1 MEALI
6 SISVYFYVVSMV
18 KVGVYIFVRVIID
31 GGNISYVIGGVGM
44 VMVLVI
50 IFYGFL
56 MYLL

>member
-1 MEALI
+1 MEVLI
-6 SISVYFYVVSMV
+6 LISVYFYVVLMV
-18 KVGVYIFVRVIID
+18 KVGVYIFVCVIID
-31 GGNISYVIGGVGM
+31 GGNILYVIGGVGM